1 MQETSINQALRKE
14 MKQRRAA
21 LSIGEKRKRDR
32 EIRHQVAAWLADK
45 AVRHICIYH
54 SVPQEINTLP
64 LIVDLLE
71 KDYSVYLPKVR
82 EKTLQAVRIRGID
95 FPYTY
100 FHAVKQPLSDE
111 LCATKDLDVVI
122 VPCLAYNAQY
132 YRLGYGGGYYDRFL
146 AEYPQLI
153 LCLAYDFQYSDALVV
168 HSGDKP
174 FTDLIVA

>member
-14 MKQRRAA
+14 MQERRAA
-21 LSIGEKRKRDR
+21 LSIGEKRTRDR
-32 EIRHQVAAWLADK
+32 DIQHQVTAWLADK

-54 SVPQEINTLP
+54 SVPQEIDTLP

-71 KDYSVYLPKVR
+71 KNYSVYLPKVQR
-82 EKTLQAVRIRGID
+82 KTLQAIRIQSIE

-100 FHAVKQPLSDE
+100 FHAVKQPLSDAV
-111 LCATKDLDVVI
+111 CATDNLDVVI

-146 AEYPQLI
+146 AEYSRLI
-153 LCLAYDFQYSDALVV
+153 LCLAYDFQYSDAFVV

-174 FTDLIVA
+174 FTDVIVA